1 MVNLVKIGSKL
12 INIDRIYYID
22 IKEMTIYLNSSEGI
36 SAVCYD
42 TEEFKDPKEFKNA
55 IKEVF
60 KKYENGIDFYVL
72 W

>member
-22 IKEMTIYLNSSEGI
+22 IEEMTIYLNSSEGI
-36 SAVCYD
+36 SAVCYS

-60 KKYENGIDFYVL
+60 KKYENEIDFYVL